1 MTTATIG
8 AKVSNGIIDLTNN
21 GDLVTL
27 DTTGS
32 FAAGFTLTNNDNIVT
47 AAIQTTMI
55 AGTAA
60 AAVIDGAIIVTDN
73 DDLTTLEFWGSSLK
87 TLTITGNSDL
97 TKITGDKVIAIGATA
112 GPSVSISGN
121 DLEAS
126 VAQVLTATTGAFTT
140 NSNIGSLAAY
150 LKLVQADVKSNAAV
164 YFDTVQSTTSSVS
177 VETGSTTTGA
187 VAANVVLLTTPG
199 SGGVTTGNNA
209 AIKGQRAWAIPN
221 TAGIGVRL
229 TVDTVNILHN
239 GTGYGLV
246 TTTGNMAIDLVA
258 LKSALATSRATTLG
272 TTLNFRAESNPD
284 MPNVVFKSA
293 LTSATGGN
301 GENYTNTEVAAI
313 GAGTNN
319 AFVTSWDNFTITIG
333 GLSATASINTV
344 SSAHTT
350 AINLV
355 AVQLGNA
362 WEAKY
367 GTGLGSANL
376 SLWDNVT
383 STAATIGISLK
394 ASTSGS
400 RGFGESVSIAWTK
413 ATAAQI
419 SAATAG
425 VVTKTSA
432 LVMDW
437 IIGAT
442 EATTDN
448 SATGQAIVMTLA
460 EVTNSVSKTT
470 MQATASF
477 TPGAGAAI
485 ELATTN
491 ITVGAGTDTTTAATI
506 FPTDARGDVI
516 LTEGANEGTT
526 TATVARVSTDR
537 SQWTF
542 TAG

>member
-1 MTTATIG
+1 
-8 AKVSNGIIDLTNN
+8 
-21 GDLVTL
+21 
-27 DTTGS
+27 
-32 FAAGFTLTNNDNIVT
+32 
-47 AAIQTTMI
+47 
-55 AGTAA
+55 
-60 AAVIDGAIIVTDN
+60 
-73 DDLTTLEFWGSSLK
+73 
-87 TLTITGNSDL
+87 
-97 TKITGDKVIAIGATA
+97 
-112 GPSVSISGN
+112 
-121 DLEAS
+121 
-126 VAQVLTATTGAFTT
+126 
-140 NSNIGSLAAY
+140 
-150 LKLVQADVKSNAAV
+150 
-164 YFDTVQSTTSSVS
+164 
-177 VETGSTTTGA
+177 
-187 VAANVVLLTTPG
+187 
-199 SGGVTTGNNA
+199 
-209 AIKGQRAWAIPN
+209 
-221 TAGIGVRL
+221 
-229 TVDTVNILHN
+229 
-239 GTGYGLV
+239 
-246 TTTGNMAIDLVA
+246 MAIDLVA

-460 EVTNSVSKTT
+460 EVTNGIGVA
-470 MQATASF
+470 ATAGSDKATATF

-491 ITVGAGTDTTTAATI
+491 ITVGAGTDTTTASDI
-506 FPTDARGDVI
+506 YEDDARGDVI

>member
-1 MTTATIG
+1 M
-8 AKVSNGIIDLTNN
+8 
-21 GDLVTL
+21 
-27 DTTGS
+27 
-32 FAAGFTLTNNDNIVT
+32 
-47 AAIQTTMI
+47 
-55 AGTAA
+55 GT
-60 AAVIDGAIIVTDN
+60 
-73 DDLTTLEFWGSSLK
+73 
-87 TLTITGNSDL
+87 
-97 TKITGDKVIAIGATA
+97 
-112 GPSVSISGN
+112 
-121 DLEAS
+121 
-126 VAQVLTATTGAFTT
+126 
-140 NSNIGSLAAY
+140 LAAY

-229 TVDTVNILHN
+229 TVDTVDVLHN

-246 TTTGNMAIDLVA
+246 TTTGNMSIDLVA

-272 TTLNFRAESNPD
+272 TTLNFRAESNPA
-284 MPNVVFKSA
+284 MPSVAFLAAV
-293 LTSATGGN
+293 TSATGGN

-313 GAGTNN
+313 GAASND
-319 AFVTSWDNFTITIG
+319 ALVTSWDNFTITID
-333 GLSATASINTV
+333 GLSATASISTA
-344 SSAHTT
+344 SATGAT
-350 AINLV
+350 AADAV
-355 AVQLGNA
+355 ADALGIA
-362 WEAKY
+362 WDIKY
-367 GTGLGSANL
+367 GTTHGVSKTL
-376 SLWDNVT
+376 SLWDV
-383 STAATIGISLK
+383 SSGTANTVSIALK
-394 ASTSGS
+394 ATTSGS
-400 RGFGESVSIAWTK
+400 RGFGKTVSIAWAK
-413 ATAAQI
+413 ATAAQVSSV
-419 SAATAG
+419 SAGT
-425 VVTKTSA
+425 VTQTSD

-437 IIGAT
+437 VIGAT
-442 EATTDN
+442 EASTDN

-460 EVTNSVSKTT
+460 EVTNGIGVA
-470 MQATASF
+470 ATAGSDKATATF

-491 ITVGAGTDTTTAATI
+491 ITVGAGTDTTTASDI
-506 FPTDARGDVI
+506 YEDDARGDVI